1 MEKKLVVKRC
11 FNTGEIGVKRSFN
24 IPCVKMCF
32 NNPRVKMCFNN
43 YHVKISFNNPC
54 VKRPFNNTCIKR
66 SPSLSHSLS
75 SFFSF
80 SIEMIFAVHCMMN
93 AYIWQKYKQ
102 YIYSV
107 SITKMTCYS
116 TYLCWIFKYTF
127 FKPSFSVISFI
138 RHMRV
143 THAVQYSMN
152 DALCFKHPLC

>member
-1 MEKKLVVKRC
+1 MEKKPVVKRF
-11 FNTGEIGVKRSFN
+11 FNTWEIGVKRSFN

-43 YHVKISFNNPC
+43 YCVKMCFNNYHVKMCFNNYRVKMCFNNHHVKISFNNPC

-107 SITKMTCYS
+107 SITKMTYYS
-116 TYLCWIFKYTF
+116 PDLF
-127 FKPSFSVISFI
+127 
-138 RHMRV
+138 
-143 THAVQYSMN
+143 
-152 DALCFKHPLC
+152 